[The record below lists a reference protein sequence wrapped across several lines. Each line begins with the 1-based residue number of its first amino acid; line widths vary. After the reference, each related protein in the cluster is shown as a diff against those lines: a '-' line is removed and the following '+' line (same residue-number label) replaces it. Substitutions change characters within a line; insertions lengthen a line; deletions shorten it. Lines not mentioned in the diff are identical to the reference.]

1 MSYTFS
7 LTINRQF
14 VIGLVVGLILGS
26 CLTIGGAWLIK
37 AFSKGSAER
46 ASAVNDAA
54 AQPADNNGAT
64 APVRVEITLTDQ
76 DHILGDKN
84 APVVM
89 VVYSD
94 FQCPYCQGH
103 HSTLQNIIK
112 KYGDKIALV
121 YRNFPLS
128 FHENAKSAALAA
140 ECASEQGKFWEY
152 SDGLFAKQDQLGA
165 AFYNKLAADLKLDTS
180 KFSSCYTS
188 GKYSAMVD
196 ADLAQGQAYGVSG
209 TPATFIN
216 GTLVSGAIPQAQLE
230 QAIDQELQK

>member
-1 MSYTFS
+1 MSYTLSF
-7 LTINRQF
+7 TINRHL
-14 VIGLVVGLILGS
+14 VIGLIVGLILGS
-26 CLTIGGAWLIK
+26 CLTMGGAWAIK
-37 AFSKGSAER
+37 AFSNKDTDKAV
-46 ASAVNDAA
+46 AVNNAA

-64 APVRVEITLTDQ
+64 APVRAEITLTDQ

-84 APVVM
+84 AQVIM

-103 HSTLQNIIK
+103 HSTLQNIVK

-152 SDGLFAKQDQLGA
+152 SDGLFANQDKLGDT
-165 AFYNKLAADLKLDTS
+165 FFNKLAADLKLDIS

-188 GKYSAMVD
+188 GKYNARVD
-196 ADLAQGQAYGVSG
+196 ADLAQGQTYGVSG

-216 GTLVSGAIPQAQLE
+216 GTLVSGAIPQTQLE
-230 QAIDQELQK
+230 QVVDQELQK